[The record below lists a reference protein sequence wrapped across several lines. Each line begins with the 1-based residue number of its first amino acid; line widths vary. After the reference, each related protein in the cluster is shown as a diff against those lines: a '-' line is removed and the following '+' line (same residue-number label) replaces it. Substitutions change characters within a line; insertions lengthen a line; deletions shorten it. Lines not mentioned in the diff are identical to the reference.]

1 MDGLLLKLINDL
13 VAAGQAILAYAILF
27 FLAYRLLIAHL
38 NSRQKTNHY
47 RAETNRESEARASSI
62 FEMCMERM
70 DAQQTNFLN
79 AYDRIGTQLEKVGAI
94 LSEIQKDIYVS
105 ASNTDTQN
113 AIAEVTEHT
122 FRVTMLKEIRG
133 IHQKIA
139 RLENGAK
146 TPVCDVAEVLPNAVH
161 N

>member
-1 MDGLLLKLINDL
+1 MDGLLIKLINDL
-13 VAAGQAILAYAILF
+13 VATGQAMLAYAILF
-27 FLAYRLLIAHL
+27 FLAYRLFITYL

-47 RAETNRESEARASSI
+47 RAETNRESEVRASSI

-79 AYDRIGTQLEKVGAI
+79 AYDRIGVQLEKVGAI
-94 LSEIQKDIYVS
+94 LSDIQKDFYVS

-122 FRVTMLKEIRG
+122 FRVTMLKEIRS

-139 RLENGAK
+139 RLEKGDK
-146 TPVCDVAEVLPNAVH
+146 LPVGDNAEVSK
-161 N
+161 